1 MLKKGLKLAHWVWT
15 ISTLTIAGFW
25 FIHHGGTTWFPVSV
39 PVVNKA
45 VAASVDTETSSSSV
59 SKVVS
64 TTVQTVDEVGV
75 EIMNSSTVSTALHAD
90 AISIAY
96 QLGRLDFASLAL
108 ALIGVVF
115 AILGV
120 FGFMH
125 LKDRAEFIA
134 KKTTEECFEQ
144 FKKEM
149 SEKLEQDAI
158 KYMEESVPDLFQ
170 DYAEL
175 YKNGVVNT
183 NETSGTED
191 DIAPAP
197 DEDLRG
203 GHHDEK

>member
-1 MLKKGLKLAHWVWT
+1 
-15 ISTLTIAGFW
+15 
-25 FIHHGGTTWFPVSV
+25 
-39 PVVNKA
+39 
-45 VAASVDTETSSSSV
+45 
-59 SKVVS
+59 
-64 TTVQTVDEVGV
+64 
-75 EIMNSSTVSTALHAD
+75 MNSSTISTELHAD

-134 KKTTEECFEQ
+134 KKTTEECFEK

-149 SEKLEQDAI
+149 SEKLEQDAV

-183 NETSGTED
+183 NEIDDTED

-203 GHHDEK
+203 GRHDEK